1 MDRRSR
7 GSRKSSNCIQSCL
20 TFSFLRF
27 MADPGKKVD
36 SRKLKVKERQ
46 DSRKKRQNT
55 EKTECRGTKST
66 GEDDNSRDMGGPK
79 NKNAPTGVGAH
90 FSTEDSLPEQ
100 YLVCQEGNAK
110 KKQPGWRRLA
120 GVGDSRHGNHVAF
133 GEAWTAGAAGEVAG
147 QHSPVLAAF
156 LERHVHDFEGHVL
169 RAGVSHERRGLQV
182 SHANL

>member
-7 GSRKSSNCIQSCL
+7 GRRKSSNCIQSCL

-27 MADPGKKVD
+27 MADPRKKVD
-36 SRKLKVKERQ
+36 RRKLKVKERQ

-55 EKTECRGTKST
+55 ENTECRGTKST
-66 GEDDNSRDMGGPK
+66 GGDDNSRDMGGPK
-79 NKNAPTGVGAH
+79 NKSAPTGSGRTFLQRIAYQS
-90 FSTEDSLPEQ
+90 STWFVKREMQ
-100 YLVCQEGNAK
+100 

-120 GVGDSRHGNHVAF
+120 GVGDSRRGNHVAF

-169 RAGVSHERRGLQV
+169 RAGVAHERRGLQV